1 MSQWERDWQ
10 NLKDVM
16 EHMLQ
21 DSNRSGIGVS
31 IVWHPPTDA
40 YETETQF
47 VVRMDV
53 AGVRREDLKIILMD
67 GYLLIRGIRR
77 DTVPPGKKHFYKM
90 EITMGPFER
99 KVPLPRNVALSE
111 VLATYRDGILEIR
124 CNKSH
129 GAPGGE
135 VRVEI
140 A

>member
-1 MSQWERDWQ
+1 MTHWERDWQ
-10 NLKDVM
+10 SLRDMM

-31 IVWHPPTDA
+31 VVWHPPTDA
-40 YETETQF
+40 YETENQF
-47 VVRMDV
+47 VIRMDV
-53 AGVRREDLKIILMD
+53 AGVRREDLSVVVGEGFI
-67 GYLLIRGIRR
+67 LIRGIRR
-77 DTVPPGKKHFYKM
+77 DQVPPGKKHFYKM

-99 KVPLPRNVALSE
+99 KVPLPRNVTLAE

-129 GAPGGE
+129 GSPGGE

>member
-1 MSQWERDWQ
+1 MTHWERDWQ

-21 DSNRSGIGVS
+21 DSSRTGIGVS

-53 AGVRREDLKIILMD
+53 AGVKREDLSVHLD
-67 GYLLIRGIRR
+67 EGCLLIRGIRR
-77 DTVPPGKKHFYKM
+77 DQVPPGKKHFYKM

-99 KVPLPRNVALSE
+99 KVPLPRHLNISE
-111 VLATYRDGILEIR
+111 LAATYRDGILEIR

-129 GAPGGE
+129 GTPGGE
-135 VRVEI
+135 VRVTIE
-140 A
+140 

>member
-1 MSQWERDWQ
+1 
-10 NLKDVM
+10 M

-21 DSNRSGIGVS
+21 DASRSAIGVS

-40 YETETQF
+40 YETESQF

-53 AGVRREDLKIILMD
+53 AGVKRDDLKVVVEE

-77 DTVPPGKKHFYKM
+77 DQVPPGKKHFYKM

-99 KVPLPRNVALSE
+99 KVPLPRNIVLSD
-111 VLATYRDGILEIR
+111 VVATYRDGILEIR

-129 GAPGGE
+129 GQPSGE
-135 VRVEI
+135 VRVTIE
-140 A
+140 